1 MTSIGAAAVITDER
15 GRVLLVHHTYGQFN
29 WEIPGGLGEPNE
41 SGEANAVREVREE
54 TGLVVVAE
62 RLTGVYFEPGRD
74 FHHFVFVCRRADREE
89 PRPTSEEI
97 SEVRWCDPTDLP
109 RPISDFTARRIDDAL
124 SGKPAAVHEIGPR
137 KWLR

>member
-1 MTSIGAAAVITDER
+1 MTAIGAAAVITDER

-54 TGLVVVAE
+54 TGLLVTVE

-74 FHHFVFVCRRADREE
+74 FHHFAFFCRRTTDDE
-89 PRPTSEEI
+89 PRPTSPEI
-97 SEVRWCDPTDLP
+97 SEVGWFDRGDLP
-109 RPISDFTARRIDDAL
+109 RPISDFTMRRIDDAL
-124 SGKPAAVHEIGPR
+124 SGEPAAVHEIGPR